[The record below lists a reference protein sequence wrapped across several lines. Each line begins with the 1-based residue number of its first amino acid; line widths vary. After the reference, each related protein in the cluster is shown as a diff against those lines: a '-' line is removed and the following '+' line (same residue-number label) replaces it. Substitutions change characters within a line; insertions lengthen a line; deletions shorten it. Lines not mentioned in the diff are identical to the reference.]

1 METNHPFSPTAVF
14 PLSFLEEDM
23 MLFTGGATSTNGPHG
38 TSTSAADF
46 AAAWADMGMGQG
58 RSVSSIMDP
67 YHIDTTAA
75 AGAGPTSPTLAS
87 PLAGG
92 ADGNMG
98 FLSPRGN
105 KKRSSNVDAMGNPL
119 PLPSLSHPLSFI
131 PFPPSS
137 MTPPPPAPS
146 AAAAI
151 MLDSHVQHHQQLL
164 LHHHH
169 QYKNNNHNN
178 TNHHQNNTSKNNND
192 SNSSNHIDIDI
203 DIEDDYNYI
212 PVTTGITISNH
223 SPGSTTSSFSIFD
236 EQTMDMTRANAN
248 HLILHSQNK
257 DDEDLQIPATTG
269 TTTTNTN
276 ASNNNNSANN
286 IPPQKRRRRDTATNT
301 NTNNGNGGGGGGGGS
316 NTDGGFSSG
325 DEDADGRRE
334 SMIIGPDGKR
344 QERPRL
350 TEEEK
355 KNNHI
360 ASEQKR
366 RMAIRDGFDRL
377 TELVPG
383 IEGQGRSES
392 IVLRKTVDYMRQVI
406 EDRRNLIA
414 QVQELGGEVPQEL
427 MLR

>member
-1 METNHPFSPTAVF
+1 MEANHPFSPTTAF
-14 PLSFLEEDM
+14 PLSFFEEDM
-23 MLFTGGATSTNGPHG
+23 MLFTGGATPINGPHG
-38 TSTSAADF
+38 TSASAADL

-58 RSVSSIMDP
+58 RSVSSIMNP
-67 YHIDTTAA
+67 YHIDTAA
-75 AGAGPTSPTLAS
+75 SNAGGAGNPTSPTLAS
-87 PLAGG
+87 PLAG

-105 KKRSSNVDAMGNPL
+105 KKRSSNVDAM
-119 PLPSLSHPLSFI
+119 
-131 PFPPSS
+131 
-137 MTPPPPAPS
+137 
-146 AAAAI
+146 
-151 MLDSHVQHHQQLL
+151 
-164 LHHHH
+164 
-169 QYKNNNHNN
+169 
-178 TNHHQNNTSKNNND
+178 
-192 SNSSNHIDIDI
+192 
-203 DIEDDYNYI
+203 
-212 PVTTGITISNH
+212 
-223 SPGSTTSSFSIFD
+223 
-236 EQTMDMTRANAN
+236 
-248 HLILHSQNK
+248 
-257 DDEDLQIPATTG
+257 DDEDIQIPKNGANATTSNS
-269 TTTTNTN
+269 TNVP
-276 ASNNNNSANN
+276 A
-286 IPPQKRRRRDTATNT
+286 QKRRRRDTATNT
-301 NTNNGNGGGGGGGGS
+301 NSGGGGS

-325 DEDADGRRE
+325 DDETDRRD
-334 SMIIGPDGKR
+334 SIIGPDGKR

-414 QVQELGGEVPQEL
+414 QVQELGGDVPQEL